1 MVCTDREEERGE
13 ETCQESFSVCL
24 LHWKTV
30 LFLCHDTHT
39 HTLTQLLRLVL
50 SCGQTP
56 TPLPSNS
63 GKPGYRDSILV
74 ITDSHPKS
82 GRVDGCCGNQVKCH
96 VRLWWMLLQT
106 VTPAVTT
113 GHIRRRGQETIIFK
127 NFTPSVR
134 YTCSISL
141 HQTDMFCC
149 NPTGLPL
156 AREDGPFFFFG
167 PKQNITPHY
176 PKLVYTPIT
185 HHIKITDRFCE

>member
-1 MVCTDREEERGE
+1 MSRVIQCVPASLKD
-13 ETCQESFSVCL
+13 SAVPL
-24 LHWKTV
+24 PWH
-30 LFLCHDTHT
+30 THT
-39 HTLTQLLRLVL
+39 HPYTASEACVVMWANPHTVAKQQWKTRLQRQHPRHHRLT
-50 SCGQTP
+50 
-56 TPLPSNS
+56 
-63 GKPGYRDSILV
+63 
-74 ITDSHPKS
+74 PKS

-127 NFTPSVR
+127 NFTPSVW